1 MNNFFSRLLNISFI
15 AYSLLPAG
23 SIILTL
29 ASFVGCRLRYPI
41 KVSVAYLIFCAYI
54 GSIWLI
60 SVITINDRSVFNTV
74 ASSKVLFFL
83 ALAFL
88 ISQLSM
94 RELDWRKVFERFR
107 KLFYFASFILMLGT
121 YFGGTQFWG
130 MRGDIGLLVAIS
142 TSLVASYHLT
152 QRGLLSAVRALLCF
166 TLGLGH
172 LVLLEGRTALVVVIF
187 TTLYCLRIFGKHGG
201 YNANRL
207 TSFLLGFVLIIFA
220 ALMFVSIF
228 EARGGLE
235 YVQNEEARLLAFM
248 YWLEVMKETDLTRLF
263 LGHGLGSCADKIVS
277 SFPIASSH
285 IEQIKRSS
293 GICYVSWGFHNTIL
307 ALIYEYGV
315 IVIFFCFY
323 LLLSIWRN
331 LKIAVKPYFFLYILF
346 IAIASP
352 NNHLVNNDLI
362 GTLVFCF
369 LGVFLNKELSR
380 KWPA

>member
-1 MNNFFSRLLNISFI
+1 MNSFFSRLLNISFI

-29 ASFVGCRLRYPI
+29 FSFVGCRLRYPT
-41 KVSVAYLIFCAYI
+41 KVSLAYLIFCAYL
-54 GSIWLI
+54 GSIWLF
-60 SVITINDRSVFNTV
+60 SVITINDRSIFNTV

-94 RELDWRKVFERFR
+94 KELDWRKVFERFR
-107 KLFYFASFILMLGT
+107 KLFYFASLILMLGT

-152 QRGLLSAVRALLCF
+152 QRGSLPAARALLCF
-166 TLGLGH
+166 AVGLGH
-172 LVLLEGRTALVVVIF
+172 LVLLEGRTALVVLTL
-187 TTLYCLRIFGKHGG
+187 TTLYCLRIFGKRGD
-201 YNANRL
+201 NKANRL
-207 TSFLLGFVLIIFA
+207 TFFLLGFVLIVFS

-228 EARGGLE
+228 QARGGLE
-235 YVQNEEARLLAFM
+235 YVQSEEARLLAFM
-248 YWLEVMKETDLTRLF
+248 YWLEVMKETDLTRFF
-263 LGHGLGSCADKIVS
+263 LGHGLGSCADTIVS

-315 IVIFFCFY
+315 IFIFFFFY
-323 LLLSIWRN
+323 LLHSIWRN
-331 LKIAVKPYFFLYILF
+331 LQRDVKPYFLLYILF
-346 IAIASP
+346 VAVASP

-362 GTLVFCF
+362 GTLVFGF
-369 LGVFLNKELSR
+369 LGVFLNKGLSR